1 MGIAEAELEQIREM
15 IEGELAEEP
24 SALERLRRVLEAFV
38 LDSMCYISLS
48 RKISYL
54 NSCEDSGMFATRLE
68 MVRILRGLVCQAQDA
83 GELRRVMDAD
93 DITELVMGLYLIT
106 QFQWVHLE
114 RHPVSYW
121 TERAG
126 PGLPPRPGLRPAGAE
141 WVNTMDRQAA
151 NRAACRKCPRASQ
164 TARLGYHRT
173 EVTDMWIFF
182 AAGSALFA
190 GATAILAKCGI
201 RKNRL
206 HGGYRHPHHRG
217 PGLRL
222 DHGSGGRLSGPAGKP
237 GRDHSALS
245 DPVGSGHRGFLAVLL
260 PGPPDRDIN
269 KVVPH

>member
-1 MGIAEAELEQIREM
+1 MEKQGRRERNKIRCRQRILRASRQLFSAKGYEETTMDDVAEGSEVSKATLYNYFPGKDSLLMGIAEAELEQIREM

-83 GELRRVMDAD
+83 GELRRDMDAD

-121 TERAG
+121 TERLDRAFLRVLACA
-126 PGLPPRPGLRPAGAE
+126 LPERNG
-141 WVNTMDRQAA
+141 
-151 NRAACRKCPRASQ
+151 
-164 TARLGYHRT
+164 
-173 EVTDMWIFF
+173 
-182 AAGSALFA
+182 
-190 GATAILAKCGI
+190 
-201 RKNRL
+201 
-206 HGGYRHPHHRG
+206 
-217 PGLRL
+217 
-222 DHGSGGRLSGPAGKP
+222 
-237 GRDHSALS
+237 
-245 DPVGSGHRGFLAVLL
+245 
-260 PGPPDRDIN
+260 
-269 KVVPH
+269 

>member
-1 MGIAEAELEQIREM
+1 MEKQGRRERNKIRCRERILRSSRQLFSAKGYEETTMDDVAERSEVSKATLYNYFPGKDSLLMGIAEAELEQIREM

-83 GELRRVMDAD
+83 GELRRDIDAD

-121 TERAG
+121 TERLDRAFLRVLACA
-126 PGLPPRPGLRPAGAE
+126 LPERNG
-141 WVNTMDRQAA
+141 
-151 NRAACRKCPRASQ
+151 
-164 TARLGYHRT
+164 
-173 EVTDMWIFF
+173 
-182 AAGSALFA
+182 
-190 GATAILAKCGI
+190 
-201 RKNRL
+201 
-206 HGGYRHPHHRG
+206 
-217 PGLRL
+217 
-222 DHGSGGRLSGPAGKP
+222 
-237 GRDHSALS
+237 
-245 DPVGSGHRGFLAVLL
+245 
-260 PGPPDRDIN
+260 
-269 KVVPH
+269 

>member
-1 MGIAEAELEQIREM
+1 MEKQGRRERNKIRCRQRILRASRQLFSAKGYEETTMDDVAERSEVSKATLYNYFPGKDSLLMGIAEAELEQIREM

-83 GELRRVMDAD
+83 WELRRDMDAD

-121 TERAG
+121 TERLDRAFLRVLACA
-126 PGLPPRPGLRPAGAE
+126 LPERNG
-141 WVNTMDRQAA
+141 
-151 NRAACRKCPRASQ
+151 
-164 TARLGYHRT
+164 
-173 EVTDMWIFF
+173 
-182 AAGSALFA
+182 
-190 GATAILAKCGI
+190 
-201 RKNRL
+201 
-206 HGGYRHPHHRG
+206 
-217 PGLRL
+217 
-222 DHGSGGRLSGPAGKP
+222 
-237 GRDHSALS
+237 
-245 DPVGSGHRGFLAVLL
+245 
-260 PGPPDRDIN
+260 
-269 KVVPH
+269 

>member
-1 MGIAEAELEQIREM
+1 MEKQGRRERNKIRCRQRILRASRQLFSAKGYEETTMDDVAERSEVSKATLYNYFPGKDSLLMGIAEAELEQIREM

-83 GELRRVMDAD
+83 GELRRDMDAD

-121 TERAG
+121 TERLDRAFLRVLACA
-126 PGLPPRPGLRPAGAE
+126 LPER
-141 WVNTMDRQAA
+141 N
-151 NRAACRKCPRASQ
+151 
-164 TARLGYHRT
+164 
-173 EVTDMWIFF
+173 
-182 AAGSALFA
+182 
-190 GATAILAKCGI
+190 
-201 RKNRL
+201 
-206 HGGYRHPHHRG
+206 
-217 PGLRL
+217 
-222 DHGSGGRLSGPAGKP
+222 GK
-237 GRDHSALS
+237 
-245 DPVGSGHRGFLAVLL
+245 
-260 PGPPDRDIN
+260 I
-269 KVVPH
+269 